1 MKRYLLHA
9 SVLWVK
15 GLILALLSVSLVAL
29 FTQYAYA
36 QVVRFAKTYGG
47 ASDDRAHSVR
57 QTSDGG
63 YIVAGRIMSFGAGD
77 FDIFL
82 IKTDANGNVQWAKTY
97 GGTSRDIAHSV
108 QQTSDG
114 GYIVAGYTESFGAGL
129 RDIIL
134 IKTDAN
140 GNFQWAKTY
149 GGAHWEEARS
159 VQQTTDGGYIVAG
172 FTRSFGPPWNGE
184 FFLIKTDANGNLE
197 WAKTYGGL
205 GWDEASS
212 VQQTSD
218 GGYIVAGYTRSFG
231 PSWNGEFFLIK
242 TDANGNFQWAKTYG
256 GLGWDE
262 ASSVQQTS
270 DYGYIMTGLTA
281 AFGAG
286 AYDFFLIKTDADGS
300 LEWAK
305 AYGGT
310 SYDWAFSVQQTSGGG
325 YIVAGFTQSFG
336 AGSADFFLIKTYAN
350 GNVQWAK
357 TYGGASDDRA
367 NSVQQTTDGGYIV
380 AGFTASFGAGGGD
393 LFLIKTDAD
402 GNIQWAKTYGR
413 TGSDWAF
420 SVQQTSDEGYIVAG
434 FTQSFGAGDRDIFL
448 IKTDANGNIGSLS
461 SSCDIVGNA
470 SPMVNV
476 NTPIVTV
483 TTPPSVNVNTVTPTV
498 TTVTSPPLTVTSP
511 DLTVDAPCPLSDDN
525 ELGISESCKPV
536 SGLITS
542 YKGGIKITKSGE
554 FEVKVYNVSGIM
566 VKSVKGKDE
575 VKIELSRGV
584 YFVEVV
590 SGGKVLREK
599 VVIR

>member
-82 IKTDANGNVQWAKTY
+82 IKTYANGNVQWAKTY
-97 GGTSRDIAHSV
+97 GGTSKDIAHSV

-172 FTRSFGPPWNGE
+172 F
-184 FFLIKTDANGNLE
+184 
-197 WAKTYGGL
+197 
-205 GWDEASS
+205 
-212 VQQTSD
+212 
-218 GGYIVAGYTRSFG
+218 TRSFG

-536 SGLITS
+536 SGLITP

-566 VKSVKGKDE
+566 VKSIKGKDE
-575 VKIELSRGV
+575 VKLELSRGV

-590 SGGKVLREK
+590 SGGKAIREK